1 MPPRTPIHPSGTAR
15 PPTRSAGAREWTG
28 LAVLTLP
35 VLLLAIDLTA
45 LHLALPHLAA
55 DLAPTGAQQLWILD
69 IYGFMIAG
77 FLITMGTLGDR
88 IGRRKLLLTGAA
100 AFGVASVAA
109 AYSTSP
115 EMLIVTR
122 ALLGISGAALMP
134 STLSLIRNMFH
145 VPRQRALAIAVWGA
159 AFSSGAAIGP
169 LAGGAL
175 REWFW
180 WGSVFLMGVPI
191 MLLLLIAGPFLL
203 PAYRDPEPGRLDLTS
218 VLLSLAAIL
227 PLVYAA
233 KEAASSGWGWPTVTA
248 LAAGVLFGWW
258 FIRRQRRLDSPLVD
272 LSLFRNRPFSVGLAS
287 MMLGALSMGA
297 FVFLFAQ
304 YLQLIHGLTPLQ
316 SGLWM
321 VPFAAAS
328 VVASMSTPAIG
339 ARLGTP
345 NTVSLGLA
353 LSAIGFAV
361 LALVSADSPL
371 ALIVTGSM
379 VLAVGLAPLM
389 VLVIDLVISSSPKE
403 KSGSV
408 SSMSETS
415 SELGV
420 AMGIATL
427 GTVVSAVYRQVMAG
441 PLPSG
446 VPPEAADAARDSLPS
461 AVATAQN
468 LPAETADALIFQAR
482 EAFMTG
488 ITVVGY
494 TGVALLLVLA
504 AVTGLFLRP
513 AKTTGNNENNTL
525 KEKA

>member
-1 MPPRTPIHPSGTAR
+1 MPPTTPTQFPATQN
-15 PPTRSAGAREWTG
+15 PPQQRAGLREWSG

-35 VLLLAIDLTA
+35 VLMLSIDLTA

-55 DLAPTGAQQLWILD
+55 DLSATGTQQLWILD

-88 IGRRKLLLTGAA
+88 LGRRRLLLVGASVFGAA
-100 AFGVASVAA
+100 SVLA

-122 ALLGISGAALMP
+122 AFLGISGAALMP

-159 AFSSGAAIGP
+159 GFSGGAAIGP

-175 REWFW
+175 LEWFW

-203 PAYRDPEPGRLDLTS
+203 PEYRDPKPGRLDPTS

-233 KEAASSGWGWPTVTA
+233 KEAASIGWGWTVSTP
-248 LAAGVLFGWW
+248 LAAGVLFGWL
-258 FIRRQRRLDSPLVD
+258 FIRRQRTLASPLVD
-272 LSLFRNRPFSVGLAS
+272 LGLFRNRPFSVGLAS
-287 MMLGALSMGA
+287 MLLGALSMGA

-304 YLQLIHGLTPLQ
+304 YLQLIHELTPLQ
-316 SGLWM
+316 AGLWM
-321 VPFAAAS
+321 LPFATAS
-328 VVASMSTPAIG
+328 VVAAMSTPALG
-339 ARLGTP
+339 SRLGTP
-345 NTVSLGLA
+345 RTVSLGLT
-353 LSAIGFAV
+353 LSAVGFAA
-361 LALVSADSPL
+361 LALVSAHSPL
-371 ALIVTGSM
+371 ALMVAASM
-379 VLAVGLAPLM
+379 ILAVGLAPLM
-389 VLVIDLVISSSPKE
+389 VLVIDLVISSAPKE

-415 SELGV
+415 SELG
-420 AMGIATL
+420 AALGIATL
-427 GTVVSAVYRQVMAG
+427 GTAVTAVYRQVMDG

-446 VPPEAADAARDSLPS
+446 VPPEAADTARDSLPS
-461 AVATAQN
+461 AMEAARN
-468 LPAETADALIFQAR
+468 LPIETAEALMLQAR

-488 ITVVGY
+488 ITVIGY
-494 TGVALLLVLA
+494 TGVALLLALA
-504 AVTGLFLRP
+504 VATELFLRP
-513 AKTTGNNENNTL
+513 TKKTRTARNNTL
-525 KEKA
+525 KENA